1 MFRKW
6 LALIGVLLILTSI
19 IIGLAWAKHRP
30 WMGGFLPESE
40 PSGLWQFLRSM
51 TGVAPEQALPLSLV
65 GLLLGLVLTMPWWR
79 RRLQQEELWWQK
91 RDEPVKGPPHAG
103 V

>member
-1 MFRKW
+1 MLRKS
-6 LALIGVLLILTSI
+6 LALIGVLLILASI
-19 IIGLAWAKHRP
+19 IFGLAWAQHRP
-30 WMGGFLPESE
+30 WMGGFLSGPEE
-40 PSGLWQFLRSM
+40 SGLWQIVRSM

-79 RRLQQEELWWQK
+79 ERLQQEEVWWQK
-91 RDEPVKGPPHAG
+91 RDEPVKGPPRAG